1 MLIKEGKTNLKYLL
15 IVFVLAAIV
24 GGGVLWCATKQE
36 IPSTQLPTA
45 KKECVNDDDCVVF
58 GKTGDCN
65 CGCYNKNNLPS
76 GTGGECFCAAPTSC
90 KCVNGKCEGVFEE
103 SLPEELSGKERA
115 CVDSGGTVS
124 TSLCCKSTTDFPNL
138 CLIGPCGCSPDNS
151 HQVKICDCGP
161 NKCFDGNECVNFEPE
176 GETAKC
182 EFDEMVFYFRSGC
195 GWCQKVKDDGTI
207 SKIEELGVT
216 VTQVDTKVGPVE
228 HEFPGVPTFVI
239 NKEVYVG
246 YRTFEQLNELLGCL

>member
-76 GTGGECFCAAPTSC
+76 GT
-90 KCVNGKCEGVFEE
+90 
-103 SLPEELSGKERA
+103 RA

-207 SKIEELGVT
+207 SNIEELGVT